1 MKVGQVHKRT
11 AIFLIALKYRE
22 SGTISYGGITAMY
35 CTQISEG
42 YTMKVPLG
50 ILDGLAADFDRNYL
64 LSIYR
69 AIYIC
74 QVVNC
79 WEAKPYLYNEAC

>member
-1 MKVGQVHKRT
+1 M
-11 AIFLIALKYRE
+11 
-22 SGTISYGGITAMY
+22 TISFGGILQVY
-35 CTQISEG
+35 CTGISEG
-42 YTMKVPLG
+42 YTMKLSLA
-50 ILDGLAADFDRNYL
+50 ILEGLAADFDRNYL